1 MWHLPNLK
9 NVLGNLMLMN
19 KPYNLTLIIA
29 TLLLFVSMPIC
40 AKKPAKAEPLTYEIR
55 CAGSGTQGHYLVE
68 VSTCV
73 DKANQISEDVVMR
86 CAVHGV
92 LFRGF
97 TGGQGC
103 TSQRP
108 LTGSA
113 TQEQQ
118 HEDYY
123 KSFFESRSYINYASF
138 VSGSMKTAR
147 VGKQYKVTGAVSVAK
162 DKLRRDLEKDGV
174 IRGLSSGF

>member
-1 MWHLPNLK
+1 
-9 NVLGNLMLMN
+9 MLMN
-19 KPYNLTLIIA
+19 IRNSLIA
-29 TLLLFVSMPIC
+29 VFAVMLCLFAMPAS
-40 AKKPAKAEPLTYEIR
+40 AKEPVKAKPLTYEIQ
-55 CAGSGTQGHYLVE
+55 CAGSGTQGYYLVE
-68 VSTCV
+68 VSTYV
-73 DKANQISEDVVMR
+73 DKANQISEDVVMK

-113 TQEQQ
+113 MQEQQ
-118 HEDYY
+118 HEEFY
-123 KSFFESRSYINYASF
+123 KSFFENRSYVNYASF
-138 VSGSMKTAR
+138 VSGSMKTTR
-147 VGKQYKVTGAVSVAK
+147 VGKQYKVAGTVSVAK
-162 DKLRRDLEKDGV
+162 DQLRRDLEKAGM

>member
-1 MWHLPNLK
+1 
-9 NVLGNLMLMN
+9 MLMN
-19 KPYNLTLIIA
+19 KLNNLIS
-29 TLLLFVSMPIC
+29 LLAVLLYVFVASVS
-40 AKKPAKAEPLTYEIR
+40 AKEPVKSPPLTYEIQ
-55 CAGSGTQGHYLVE
+55 CAGSGTQGYYLVE
-68 VSTCV
+68 VSTYV
-73 DKANQISEDVVMR
+73 DKASQISEDVVMK

-113 TQEQQ
+113 MQEQQ
-118 HEDYY
+118 HEEFY
-123 KSFFESRSYINYASF
+123 KSFFDNRSYVNYASF
-138 VSGSMKTAR
+138 VSGSMKTTR
-147 VGKQYKVTGAVSVAK
+147 VGKQYKVAGTVSVAK
-162 DKLRRDLEKDGV
+162 DQLRRDLEKTGM

>member
-1 MWHLPNLK
+1 
-9 NVLGNLMLMN
+9 MN
-19 KPYNLTLIIA
+19 KLRKLIVIFA
-29 TLLLFVSMPIC
+29 TLLLFVSMPTS
-40 AKKPAKAEPLTYEIR
+40 AKEPVKAKPLTYEIQ
-55 CAGSGTQGHYLVE
+55 CAGSGTQGYYLVE
-68 VSTCV
+68 VSTYV
-73 DKANQISEDVVMR
+73 DKANQISEDVVMK

-113 TQEQQ
+113 MQEQQ
-118 HEDYY
+118 HEEFY
-123 KSFFESRSYINYASF
+123 KSFFDNRSYVNYASF
-138 VSGSMKTAR
+138 VSGSMKTTR
-147 VGKQYKVTGAVSVAK
+147 VGKQYKVAGTVSVAK
-162 DKLRRDLEKDGV
+162 DQLRRDLEKAGM